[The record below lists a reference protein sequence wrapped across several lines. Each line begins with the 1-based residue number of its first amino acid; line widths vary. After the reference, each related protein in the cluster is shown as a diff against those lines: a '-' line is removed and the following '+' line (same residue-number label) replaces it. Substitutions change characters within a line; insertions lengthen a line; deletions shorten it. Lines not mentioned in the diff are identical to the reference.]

1 MKIVQNLPCQIF
13 DRQLYPYSHH
23 REGNLLTVSHVEFIY
38 RSGTTLHKRKGHND
52 DFQEYEELLAFY
64 TTQQERVLVIKNLRS
79 HLAAAFRPIPVEEA
93 KRIKISESNMLF
105 APDNDHRPVLE
116 KNDKSNKKNKKW
128 KYIQYQFFPYKIL
141 DQQAL
146 DLLKQHYTVLRT
158 GQEWMYV
165 NMQIQPWCE
174 IEFEDQKLVCTQD
187 FTLEIKGREGIRNIK
202 RVIGDFEFASKKEIK

>member
-1 MKIVQNLPCQIF
+1 MKIF

-23 REGNLLTVSHVEFIY
+23 REGNILTVSHVEFIY
-38 RSGTTLHKRKGHND
+38 RTGTTLHKRKGHDLNL
-52 DFQEYEELLAFY
+52 QEYEELLAFY

-79 HLAAAFRPIPVEEA
+79 HLAAAFRPVPIEEA
-93 KRIKISESNMLF
+93 KRIGITEQDILI
-105 APDNDHRPVLE
+105 APDNDYRPVLE

-128 KYIQYQFFPYKIL
+128 KYIQYQFFSYRIF

-165 NMQIQPWCE
+165 NKELQPYSE
-174 IEFEDQKLVCTQD
+174 IEFKDQKLVCTQD

-202 RVIGDFEFASKKEIK
+202 RVIGDFEFVSKKEIK